1 MCVGNEGEV
10 PTEVT
15 ATVVGVRGIY
25 RGIISVKESFV
36 SKTEREKRAKIK
48 VIKKG
53 EKDSPPP
60 FLRNMLRLKPTY
72 YVQYGK
78 VLSHLLLA
86 AKWIPRSYPTREP
99 AGR

>member
-1 MCVGNEGEV
+1 MCRKRGRGAN
-10 PTEVT
+10 EVT
-15 ATVVGVRGIY
+15 ATVVGVRGVY

-60 FLRNMLRLKPTY
+60 FLRNMLRLKPSN
-72 YVQYGK
+72 YVQSGK
-78 VLSHLLLA
+78 VFSHL
-86 AKWIPRSYPTREP
+86 S
-99 AGR
+99 